1 MHKKPQ
7 LQRRFSIPYR
17 WILYLLIVVT
27 MLSCLGIPANG
38 IRTAPDFEVVDIR
51 GNLFKL
57 SNATSKVIL
66 LDFFATWCAP
76 CIIAIPEFREIYAQY
91 TRNDLEIVSISPEDL
106 TTLRSFADKP
116 DISMTWIVASDQDG
130 SITTSYLGSDTR
142 IPHLF
147 LVDSEGY
154 IRYDHLGWA
163 GESDATELRSRI
175 DSVLSGEANH
185 DNETTEPNL
194 LLPAIIAV
202 VVIISIVGLF
212 IAGQFLGW
220 SKPPKKRR
228 KRRMQETDHC
238 WLTQLDIARKCSWR
252 ELYPKQERSQL
263 EIG

>member
-1 MHKKPQ
+1 MRNKPQ
-7 LQRRFSIPYR
+7 LQRRFYISYR

-38 IRTAPDFEVVDIR
+38 ERTAPDFEVVDIR
-51 GNLFKL
+51 GNLFTL

-66 LDFFATWCAP
+66 LDFFATWCTP
-76 CIIAIPEFREIYAQY
+76 CRAAIPEFREIYAQY

-106 TTLRSFADKP
+106 TTLRSFADRS

-130 SITTSYLGSDTR
+130 SIATSYLGSDTR

-175 DSVLSGEANH
+175 DSVLSGEVDH
-185 DNETTEPNL
+185 DNEAAEPNL
-194 LLPAIIAV
+194 SQSLPAIIAV
-202 VVIISIVGLF
+202 VVIVLIVGLF
-212 IAGQFLGW
+212 IAGQILGW
-220 SKPPKKRR
+220 SKPPKKRL

-238 WLTQLDIARKCSWR
+238 SWIQLDNGWKWSW
-252 ELYPKQERSQL
+252 
-263 EIG
+263 